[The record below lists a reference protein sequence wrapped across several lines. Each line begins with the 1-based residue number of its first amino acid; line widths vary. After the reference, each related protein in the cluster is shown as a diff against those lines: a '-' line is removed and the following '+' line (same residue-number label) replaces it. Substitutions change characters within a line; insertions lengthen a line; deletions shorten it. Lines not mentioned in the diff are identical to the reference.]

1 MAYSD
6 MLLRPAL
13 PADALAV
20 ARVHVRSWQAAYR
33 GLMPGE
39 YLDQL
44 KPEDRAAR
52 YDFATRD
59 PEKPQT
65 MLAIE
70 GDQILGFVTTGPS
83 RIAELLDHG
92 EMYALYLDPEH
103 WGRGI
108 GVSLVEAGRARLK
121 KIGFLKACLWV
132 LEGNVRAER
141 FYVKDGWAPDG
152 ERRKET
158 IWGIEV
164 SDCRYRREL
173 RVESA

>member
-1 MAYSD
+1 
-6 MLLRPAL
+6 MLLRPAQ

-33 GLMPGE
+33 GLMPAE
-39 YLDQL
+39 YLDRL

-59 PEKPQT
+59 PAKPYT
-65 MLAIE
+65 ILAVE
-70 GDQILGFVTTGPS
+70 GDQILGFVTTGHS
-83 RIAELLDHG
+83 RNGELPDHG
-92 EMYALYLDPEH
+92 EMYGLYLDPEH
-103 WGRGI
+103 WGRGF
-108 GVSLVEAGRARLK
+108 GVALVEAGRARLK
-121 KIGFLKACLWV
+121 EMGFLKACLWV

-141 FYVKDGWAPDG
+141 FYVKDGWAADG

-164 SDCRYRREL
+164 SDLRYRRQL
-173 RVESA
+173 

>member
-1 MAYSD
+1 
-6 MLLRPAL
+6 MLLRPAE

-39 YLDQL
+39 FLDQL

-59 PEKPQT
+59 PAKPQT
-65 MLAIE
+65 IVAVE
-70 GDQILGFVTTGPS
+70 GDDILGFVTTGPS
-83 RIAELLDHG
+83 RTGELAEHG
-92 EMYALYLDPEH
+92 EMYALYLDPDH

-108 GVSLVEAGRARLK
+108 GVALVKAGRVRLVEL
-121 KIGFLKACLWV
+121 GFPKACLWV
-132 LEGNVRAER
+132 LEGNQRAEQ
-141 FYVKDGWAPDG
+141 FYVKDGWAADG

-164 SDCRYRREL
+164 DEVRYRREL
-173 RVESA
+173 

>member
-1 MAYSD
+1 MPYFG
-6 MLLRPAL
+6 MPLRRAE

-20 ARVHVRSWQAAYR
+20 ARVHVRSWQQAYR

-59 PEKPQT
+59 PDKPHT
-65 MLAIE
+65 ILAVE

-83 RIAELLDHG
+83 RTGELLDHG

-103 WGRGI
+103 WGRGF
-108 GVSLVEAGRARLK
+108 GVTLVEAGRARLAEL
-121 KIGFLKACLWV
+121 GFLKACLWV
-132 LEGNVRAER
+132 LDGNVRAER
-141 FYVKDGWAPDG
+141 FYLRDGWAPDG

-158 IWGIEV
+158 ILGIEV
-164 SDCRYRREL
+164 NDCRYRREL
-173 RVESA
+173 